1 MSRFHALTVK
11 DVRKE
16 THDAVSIAFDIPDDL
31 LDAFRFTQGQYLT
44 LRRDIEGE
52 DIRRSYSICTGVHE
66 HELRVAVKL
75 VPGGSFSTFA
85 NQQLQPGEQLEV
97 MPPQGKFFVPL
108 DPSREG
114 HYLAVTAGSGVTPIM
129 SIVSTTLESEP
140 KSRFTVIYGN
150 RSTTGTLFR
159 ERLQDLKDR
168 YLERLNIIYVFS
180 REQHEID
187 LYNGRI
193 DADKCNALFDRWVD
207 VPKLDAA
214 FICGP
219 QEMTEIVRD
228 VLTQH
233 GMPKEKVHFELFTTG
248 LPTASAK
255 RRQAARAGQ
264 LEAETSHIKVIID
277 GRTIEYNLP
286 RNTQNI
292 LDAGNEHGADL
303 PFSCKAGVCSTCKSK
318 VIEGEVEMD
327 ANYALEDYEIDAGY
341 VLSCQ
346 CYPISDKVVLDFD
359 EV

>member
-31 LDAFRFTQGQYLT
+31 QDAFRFTQGQYLT
-44 LRRDIEGE
+44 LRHDIDGE
-52 DIRRSYSICTGVHE
+52 DVRRSYSICTGVHE
-66 HELRVAVKL
+66 HEMRVAVKL

-85 NQQLQPGEQLEV
+85 NQQLQPGDRLDV

-140 KSRFTVIYGN
+140 NSRFTVIYGN

-159 ERLQDLKDR
+159 DRLQDLKDR

-180 REQHEID
+180 REQQEID

-193 DADKCNALFDRWVD
+193 TADKCNALFDRWVE
-207 VPKLDAA
+207 VSKLNAA
-214 FICGP
+214 FLCGP
-219 QEMTEIVRD
+219 QEMTETVRD
-228 VLTQH
+228 VLINH
-233 GMPKEKVHFELFTTG
+233 GLPKNNIHFELFTAG
-248 LPTASAK
+248 LPTAGAK
-255 RRQAARAGQ
+255 RRQAAQAKQ
-264 LEAETSHIKVIID
+264 TEVETSLIQVIID
-277 GRTIEYNLP
+277 GRTIEYKLP

-327 ANYALEDYEIDAGY
+327 ANYALEAYEIDAGY

-346 CYPISDKVVLDFD
+346 CYPISGKVVLDFD

>member
-1 MSRFHALTVK
+1 M
-11 DVRKE
+11 
-16 THDAVSIAFDIPDDL
+16 
-31 LDAFRFTQGQYLT
+31 
-44 LRRDIEGE
+44 
-52 DIRRSYSICTGVHE
+52 
-66 HELRVAVKL
+66 
-75 VPGGSFSTFA
+75 
-85 NQQLQPGEQLEV
+85 
-97 MPPQGKFFVPL
+97 
-108 DPSREG
+108 
-114 HYLAVTAGSGVTPIM
+114 
-129 SIVSTTLESEP
+129 
-140 KSRFTVIYGN
+140 
-150 RSTTGTLFR
+150 
-159 ERLQDLKDR
+159 
-168 YLERLNIIYVFS
+168 FS

-233 GMPKEKVHFELFTTG
+233 GLPKEKVHFELFTTG
-248 LPTASAK
+248 LPTSGTK
-255 RRQAARAGQ
+255 RRQTNKTGQ
-264 LEAETSHIKVIID
+264 DEAENSQIKVIID

-327 ANYALEDYEIDAGY
+327 ANFALEDYEIDAGY